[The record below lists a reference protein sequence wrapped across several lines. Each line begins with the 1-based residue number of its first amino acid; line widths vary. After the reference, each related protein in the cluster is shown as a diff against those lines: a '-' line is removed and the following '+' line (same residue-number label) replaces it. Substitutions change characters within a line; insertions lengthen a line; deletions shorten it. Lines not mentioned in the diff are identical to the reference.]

1 MNGEVRQVEDVA
13 VAFAELIAAELRSLA
28 EERAE
33 ASLAAADDGD
43 EPSAGR
49 VRVALS
55 GGPTARRCYTA
66 LARQPGLPW
75 AQVEAFFGDER
86 CVPPDD
92 GDSNFRMVREVLLDP
107 VGPLAAV
114 HPMSCAAG
122 AGAYEELVRRAER
135 FDLVHLGL
143 GPDGHTASL
152 FPESDALLS
161 PGERLVAINTDPSGR
176 NAHERMTV
184 TMPVLDRARLAV
196 FTVSG
201 PEKAEAFGRVR
212 AGEPVPGALVA
223 SERVIWLVD
232 GAAAGG

>member
-1 MNGEVRQVEDVA
+1 MNGEVHQVEDVA
-13 VAFAELIAAELRSLA
+13 VAFAELVAAELRALA
-28 EERAE
+28 EERA
-33 ASLAAADDGD
+33 AAALVAADDGD
-43 EPSAGR
+43 EPMAGR
-49 VRVALS
+49 VRVAFS

-66 LARQPGLPW
+66 LARQSGLPW

-92 GDSNFRMVREVLLDP
+92 ADSNYRMVREVLFEP
-107 VGPLAAV
+107 AGPLAAV

-122 AGAYEELVRRAER
+122 ADHYQELVRRAER
-135 FDLVHLGL
+135 LDLVHLGL

-152 FPESDALLS
+152 FPESEALVS

-176 NAHERMTV
+176 NAHERMTL
-184 TMPVLDRARLAV
+184 TMPVLDGARLAV

-201 PEKAEAFGRVR
+201 PEKAEAFARVR
-212 AGEPVPGALVA
+212 AGERVPGALVA

-232 GAAAGG
+232 AAAAGG

>member
-1 MNGEVRQVEDVA
+1 MNGEVQQVEDVA
-13 VAFAELIAAELRSLA
+13 VAFAELVAEELRALA
-28 EERAE
+28 DERA
-33 ASLAAADDGD
+33 AALAAGIDGD
-43 EPSAGR
+43 EDPAGR
-49 VRVALS
+49 VRVAFS

-66 LARQPGLPW
+66 LSRLSGVPW

-92 GDSNFRMVREVLLDP
+92 ADSNYRMVREVLLEP

-122 AGAYEELVRRAER
+122 AEHYEELVRRAER

-152 FPESDALLS
+152 FPDSEALVS
-161 PGERLVAINTDPSGR
+161 PGDRLVAINTDPSGR
-176 NAHERMTV
+176 NAHERMTL
-184 TMPVLDRARLAV
+184 TMPVLDGARLAV

-212 AGEPVPGALVA
+212 AGEPLPGALVA

-232 GAAAGG
+232 AAAAGG